1 MGSYRKKG
9 EKMNIPTKNKKLL
22 GFISAAAAF
31 TVLAAGCADSS
42 NRTASENSAPKS
54 NTSESTQADSTTDAN
69 ISENLTCNTSGIFSD
84 RDLSG
89 EYDTPDCKIEL
100 LGTNARIDG
109 SGAVFED
116 SEIRIT
122 EKGTYLITG
131 NLQDGRIV
139 IDTAEKVQLVLDNA
153 DINCS
158 DSSPIYAVNADK
170 LFLTM
175 PEGTSSS
182 LSDGSSY
189 EYPDDS
195 LNEPDSCI
203 FSADSLTLNGSGT
216 LNINGN
222 FNEGITSKDDIVIAG
237 CTLNITSVGNG
248 IKGKDYVAVSDAEI
262 NIYSE
267 SDGIKSTNVTDE
279 GMGFVFI
286 KSGTLNITAANDGI
300 QADNEF
306 ICEGGI
312 LNVTAGGGSENGET
326 HTDDFGG
333 GNFGGGR
340 NNKFTDETTAN
351 ADSNEKSSAKGI
363 KAGSALYIGSGEYYI
378 DAADD
383 AIHSNGNLFIR
394 GGEMTLLSGDKGIH
408 ADLGADISSGNI
420 SIEKSYEGIEAASI
434 SVSGGSID
442 LTSTDDGFNASDG
455 TPQGGMG
462 TYSDNVS
469 LNISGGTVHVNAGGD
484 GLDSNGNM
492 TISGGTVLIN
502 GPTNDGN
509 GALDGN
515 GEIICSGG
523 TLIAAGSS
531 GMAEYPNE
539 NSTQN
544 TAVITFDT
552 YQDGGTL
559 VTLCN
564 SDGNEVISF
573 APLKNFNSVIISSDA
588 ILSGETY
595 TIYIGGTSTASNDHG
610 LYTVGGYSLDGAEAG
625 TFTAEST
632 LSFIG
637 KSGRMN
643 FGGGHGGMDQMPTNE
658 NGQPEIP
665 EKGDF
670 DHHGFG
676 GKGDHE
682 MPTDENGNFAK
693 PDSEDFQP
701 ATDENGEFEM
711 PKGEHREPPMQ
722 GDRQPP
728 MGDIP
733 MNGDQPQ

>member
-1 MGSYRKKG
+1 
-9 EKMNIPTKNKKLL
+9 MNIPTKNKKLL
-22 GFISAAAAF
+22 GFISAATAF
-31 TVLAAGCADSS
+31 TVLAAGCAESS
-42 NRTASENSAPKS
+42 NRTASENSAPKGA
-54 NTSESTQADSTTDAN
+54 TSESMQADPTEAAN
-69 ISENLTCNTSGIFSD
+69 ITETLTCNTSGIFSD

-89 EYDTPDCKIEL
+89 EYGTPDCKIDL
-100 LGTNARIDG
+100 LGTNAKIDG

-122 EKGTYLITG
+122 KKGTYLISG

-195 LNEPDSCI
+195 MNEPDSCI

-248 IKGKDYVAVSDAEI
+248 IKGKDYFAVSDAEI
-262 NIYSE
+262 NIHSE

-312 LNVTAGGGSENGET
+312 INVTAGGGSENGET

-333 GNFGGGR
+333 GNFRGGNFGGDR
-340 NNKFTDETTAN
+340 NNKFTDETTSDS
-351 ADSNEKSSAKGI
+351 DSNQKSSAKGI

-383 AIHSNGNLFIR
+383 AVHSNGNLYIR
-394 GGEMTLLSGDKGIH
+394 GGEMTLLSGDKGVH

-434 SVSGGSID
+434 NVSGGSID

-523 TLIAAGSS
+523 TLVAAGAS

-573 APLKNFNSVIISSDA
+573 APLKSFNSVVISSDA

-595 TIYIGGTSTASNDHG
+595 TIYIGGTSTAANDHG
-610 LYTVGGYSLDGAEAG
+610 LYTVGGYLSDGTEAG
-625 TFTAEST
+625 TFTAENSV
-632 LSFIG
+632 SFIG
-637 KSGRMN
+637 KSGGMN
-643 FGGGHGGMDQMPTNE
+643 FGGGHGGMGQKPTNE

-670 DHHGFG
+670 GHHGFG
-676 GKGDHE
+676 DKEDHE
-682 MPTDENGNFAK
+682 MPTDENGD
-693 PDSEDFQP
+693 PEI
-701 ATDENGEFEM
+701 
-711 PKGEHREPPMQ
+711 PKGEHQKPPME
-722 GDRQPP
+722 GDQRPP

-733 MNGDQPQ
+733 MNGNQPQ

>member
-1 MGSYRKKG
+1 
-9 EKMNIPTKNKKLL
+9 MNIPTKNKKLL

-31 TVLAAGCADSS
+31 TVLAAGCADNS

-54 NTSESTQADSTTDAN
+54 NTSESTQADSKAAAN
-69 ISENLTCNTSGIFSD
+69 ISENLTCNISGVFSD

-89 EYDTPDCKIEL
+89 EYDTPDCKIDL

-122 EKGTYLITG
+122 EKGTYLISG

-222 FNEGITSKDDIVIAG
+222 FNEGITSKDDIIIAG

-248 IKGKDYVAVSDAEI
+248 IKGKDYVAVTDAEI
-262 NIYSE
+262 NIYSGA
-267 SDGIKSTNVTDE
+267 DGIKSTNVTDE
-279 GMGFVFI
+279 GMGFIFI

-326 HTDDFGG
+326 HTDNFGG
-333 GNFGGGR
+333 GNFGGGPMGR
-340 NNKFTDETTAN
+340 FTEETASTN
-351 ADSNEKSSAKGI
+351 DSVEKISTKGI

-420 SIEKSYEGIEAASI
+420 CIEKSYEGIEAASI
-434 SVSGGSID
+434 NVSGGSID

-509 GALDGN
+509 GALDSN

-523 TLIAAGSS
+523 TLIAAGAS

-539 NSTQN
+539 NSAQN
-544 TAVITFDT
+544 TAVITLDT

-573 APLKNFNSVIISSDA
+573 APLKSFNSVIISSDA

-595 TIYIGGTSTASNDHG
+595 TIYIGGTSTAANDHG
-610 LYTVGGYSLDGAEAG
+610 LYTVGGYSSDGAETG
-625 TFTAEST
+625 SFTAEST

-637 KSGRMN
+637 KSGGMN

-670 DHHGFG
+670 DYHGFG
-676 GKGDHE
+676 GRGDHQ

-693 PDSEDFQP
+693 PDNQDFQP
-701 ATDENGEFEM
+701 PTDENGEFEM

-733 MNGDQPQ
+733 MNGDQPQL